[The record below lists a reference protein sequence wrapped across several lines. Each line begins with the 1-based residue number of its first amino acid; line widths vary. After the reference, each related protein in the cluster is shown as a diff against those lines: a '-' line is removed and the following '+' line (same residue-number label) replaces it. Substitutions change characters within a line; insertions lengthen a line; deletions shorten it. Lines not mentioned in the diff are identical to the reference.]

1 VNLTDQDE
9 IGSYVEEVRQAL
21 GGLPPATREE
31 LLEDLPE
38 HLAEVLAEGGG
49 TLTGRLGSPSAY
61 AADLIASAGLA
72 GHTEPPRGA
81 FEGVRGRARGLRD
94 RAREAARRADVRVG
108 PLLGYARASE
118 FLTLLRPAWWV
129 LRGYL
134 VAMAITQLFDGNQ
147 RIGLLP
153 RLGGSDLAA
162 LLLLAAAVLGSIWL
176 GRRSGPAGRR
186 PRLLLQAGTVALVIF
201 AVVGFFEVDSSSRRT
216 GYTETNFVNEYGDVQ
231 DVYVYDGEGELVR
244 NAQLFDQWGQPIR
257 FGEPGCI
264 DEMTGNWSPSRSL
277 GYPYCPDRAPFGPQG
292 SNRVDTAERLPT
304 PDPSPTEPVASPAVT
319 ADASAG
325 ADQPKP
331 APSVVSASPS
341 RE

>member
-49 TLTGRLGSPSAY
+49 TLVGRLGSPSAY
-61 AADLIASAGLA
+61 AADLIASAGLGA
-72 GHTEPPRGA
+72 TEELPRRDL
-81 FEGVRGRARGLRD
+81 RGRARGLRD
-94 RAREAARRADVRVG
+94 RAWEATRRTDVRVG

-118 FLTLLRPAWWV
+118 FLTLLGPAWWV

-134 VAMAITQLFDGNQ
+134 AAMALTYLIDGNQ
-147 RIGLLP
+147 RVGLLP

-176 GRRSGPAGRR
+176 GRRGEPAGRT
-186 PRLLLQAGTVALVIF
+186 PKLLLRGGTAVLVLF
-201 AVVGFFEVDSSSRRT
+201 AAVGFFEVDDSSRRT
-216 GYTETNFVNEYGDVQ
+216 GYVETSYTNEYSNVQ
-231 DVYVYDGEGELVR
+231 DVYVYDGEGNLIR

-264 DEMTGNWSPSRSL
+264 DQMTGNWSPSRSL
-277 GYPYCPDRAPFGPQG
+277 GYPYCPDQAPFGPRE
-292 SNRVDTAERLPT
+292 SAAPEPAATPSATSAT
-304 PDPSPTEPVASPAVT
+304 PDPSLSEPVGSPSATVRPT
-319 ADASAG
+319 A
-325 ADQPKP
+325 P
-331 APSVVSASPS
+331 PSVVKASPS
-341 RE
+341 GE